1 MDFRL
6 LDENEKIM
14 HFLYTQNKEVSI
26 TDIQVVCYG
35 FYNKKSRKGETEK
48 AHEAINKFAMHT
60 CLLLRVLKMRYF
72 SF

>member
-6 LDENEKIM
+6 LNENEKIM

-35 FYNKKSRKGETEK
+35 FYNKKLRKGEKQKEHMK
-48 AHEAINKFAMHT
+48 Q
-60 CLLLRVLKMRYF
+60 
-72 SF
+72 